1 MISITDAFCVMN
13 SFKTFADVICGY
25 PLSHIS
31 SNNSYINT
39 KFARMLFSFTF
50 PKYDY
55 GNKIPRKTDAKR
67 RERERERERER
78 DERVNVSQLYF
89 LVFFFFFND

>member
-55 GNKIPRKTDAKR
+55 EKKSPRETEAKR
-67 RERERERERER
+67 KKKKRQGGTPNYWLKKISTNLKNKRNRK
-78 DERVNVSQLYF
+78 
-89 LVFFFFFND
+89 